1 MKKILPLFL
10 LFFLL
15 SSCSQAVANTPSP
28 TPDVLTGRL
37 TLAGSTTIQPL
48 ISPLADDFV
57 NLHPNIN
64 MDIAGGGTAVG
75 ISAVHNGTSDIG
87 MASRTLTTEESKGIN
102 QFQIAF
108 DVLAIVVHPD
118 NPVKTLTLAQIQDIY
133 FGKVTN
139 WKDLG
144 GLDQPI
150 VPVQREIS
158 SGSRGAFDEM
168 VLNKQTATA
177 SNIETAV
184 TAGDAAARISSEEGA
199 IGYLGFG
206 NLEKSIKVVAVN
218 GVIPTQVTAKDGSY
232 SLVRPLILMT
242 GPLTQP
248 LAQVF
253 IDYVLS
259 PVGQKAVNDLGWIP
273 VK

>member
-28 TPDVLTGRL
+28 TPDILTGRL

-57 NLHPNIN
+57 KLHPNIN

-133 FGKVTN
+133 FGRVTN

>member
-15 SSCSQAVANTPSP
+15 SGCSQIAATTPSP
-28 TPDVLTGRL
+28 TPDILTGRL
-37 TLAGSTTIQPL
+37 TLAGSTTMQPL

-57 NLHPNIN
+57 KLHPNIN

>member
-133 FGKVTN
+133 FGRVTN

>member
-1 MKKILPLFL
+1 
-10 LFFLL
+10 
-15 SSCSQAVANTPSP
+15 
-28 TPDVLTGRL
+28 
-37 TLAGSTTIQPL
+37 
-48 ISPLADDFV
+48 
-57 NLHPNIN
+57 
-64 MDIAGGGTAVG
+64 
-75 ISAVHNGTSDIG
+75 
-87 MASRTLTTEESKGIN
+87 MASRTLSTEEAQGID

-118 NPVKTLTLAQIQDIY
+118 NPVKTLTLAQIEDIY

-168 VLNKQTATA
+168 VLKKQTATA
-177 SNIETAV
+177 SNVETAV

-206 NLEKSIKVVAVN
+206 NLEKSITVVAVN
-218 GVIPTQVTAKDGSY
+218 GVIPTQVTAKDGTY
-232 SLVRPLILMT
+232 PLVRPLILMT

-248 LAQVF
+248 LAQIF

>member
-28 TPDVLTGRL
+28 TPDILTGRL

-133 FGKVTN
+133 FGRVTN